1 MAETNPEHAPN
12 ISRAAIL
19 SRRYIRERSRTS
31 QVCWQCRIDV
41 ETGPVVGSMIGV
53 QKYVY
58 DIFGPGANLAARM
71 EALGDPMETTLC
83 ESNADIIG
91 QDFLIRKTLVRQ
103 K

>member
-1 MAETNPEHAPN
+1 
-12 ISRAAIL
+12 
-19 SRRYIRERSRTS
+19 
-31 QVCWQCRIDV
+31 
-41 ETGPVVGSMIGV
+41 MIGV

-71 EALGDPMETTLC
+71 EALSDPMETTLC